1 MDSIYLDHSAT
12 TPIREEVFAAMEPF
26 LRDQF
31 GNAGSIH
38 RFGRECR
45 RAIDD
50 AREQVAALIHAD
62 PREIYFTSG
71 GTESDNFAVRGVPA
85 ADGRKKRRIITTSV
99 EHHAVLHAAEH
110 ACKHDGVEVSIAGV
124 DGDGLVD
131 PEAIV
136 SLIDDDT
143 VLVSVMHANNETG
156 AVQPMEAIAG
166 LCAERGVPFHTDAV
180 QSAGKLPIDVRDTPI
195 GLLAISGHKL
205 YAPKGV
211 GACYIRK
218 GIDIVPQA
226 LGGFQERE
234 RRAGTENVAG
244 IVALGTACEL
254 AQKEMTATVERLRR
268 LRDRL
273 EQGILDRISG
283 AAINGPVER
292 RLPGLLNVRFDGV
305 EGESMVLGLDMEG
318 IAVSSGAA
326 CTSGSL
332 DPSHVLLAMG
342 QSHAVAQSAVRF
354 SLGIGTADAEIE
366 RVLEVLPKLVER
378 LRAGTAREGATQGF

>member
-12 TPIREEVFAAMEPF
+12 TPVRDEVFAAMEPY
-26 LRDQF
+26 LRRHF

-45 RAIDD
+45 RAVDD
-50 AREQVAALIHAD
+50 AREQVAALIGAD
-62 PREIYFTSG
+62 AREIVFTSG
-71 GTESDNFAVRGVPA
+71 GTESDNLAVRGITA
-85 ADGRKKRRIITTSV
+85 ASERGLRRVVTTSV
-99 EHHAVLHAAEH
+99 EHHAVLHAAEYMH
-110 ACKHDGVEVSIAGV
+110 KHGGVEACVVGV
-124 DGDGLVD
+124 DAEGLVD
-131 PEAIV
+131 VEAV
-136 SLIDDDT
+136 SAAIDGDT

-156 AVQPMEAIAG
+156 AIQPIETVAS

-180 QSAGKLPIDVRDTPI
+180 QSAGKLPIDVQRTPVAM
-195 GLLAISGHKL
+195 LAISGHKL

-218 GIDIVPQA
+218 GVDVAPQA

-244 IVALGTACEL
+244 IVALGKACEL
-254 AQKEMTATVERLRR
+254 ARLEMDSAAARICR
-268 LRDRL
+268 LRDTL
-273 EQGILDRISG
+273 QSGILERIPG
-283 AAINGPVER
+283 IAINGPIER

-305 EGESMVLGLDMEG
+305 EGESMVLGLDVEG

-326 CTSGSL
+326 CSSGSM

-342 QSHAVAQSAVRF
+342 QSHETAQSAVRF
-354 SLGIGTADAEIE
+354 SLGIETTETEIA
-366 RVLEVLPKLVER
+366 RVLEVLPRLVER
-378 LRAGTAREGATQGF
+378 LRAGAKARDSARSF